1 MEDVM
6 TTIRSTALPLN
17 LPQYTQLIC
26 QFDEERSALWAY
38 LDPKPRPC
46 FTPTLLAEIGDLQN
60 RIKAAHTAGHGD
72 AVRYFI
78 FASTSRHVFSL
89 GGDVNLFA
97 QLITSRDRDA
107 MYRYGKACVDSVY
120 ADAVGFGVPDL
131 TTISLVQ
138 GQALGGGFECA
149 LSCNVLIAE
158 EQAKMGFPEILFN
171 LFPGMGALSIL
182 QRKLGLREAEHM
194 VSTGELYSAKYLFD
208 VGAVDQLAPRGEGVY
223 KVNEFIRRHRRAANG
238 LLAIRAAAQRV
249 SPPSYAELLD
259 VVNIWVDAAMRLT
272 ARDLRTMHRLVAAQD
287 RLSVGED
294 SAREVVHQLPG
305 VTYARAVG
313 A

>member
-1 MEDVM
+1 M
-6 TTIRSTALPLN
+6 TIVRNTALPLN

-26 QFDEERSALWAY
+26 QYDEERSALWAY

-46 FTPTLLAEIGDLQN
+46 FTPTLLAEIADLQS
-60 RIKAAHTAGHGD
+60 RIKALHRVGHGNLL
-72 AVRYFI
+72 RYFV

-97 QLITSRDRDA
+97 KLISSRDRDGL
-107 MYRYGKACVDSVY
+107 YRYGKSCVDSVY
-120 ADAVGFGVPDL
+120 ADAVGFGVPNL

-182 QRKLGLREAEHM
+182 QRKLGLRQAERM
-194 VSTGELYSAKYLFD
+194 VSTGDLYSAKHLFD
-208 VGAVDQLAPRGEGVY
+208 VGAVDQLCPKGEGVHA
-223 KVNEFIRRHRRAANG
+223 VNEFIRRHTRSANG

-249 SPPSYAELLD
+249 NPLSYAELLD

-272 ARDLRTMHRLVAAQD
+272 SRDLRTMHRLVLAQD
-287 RLSVGED
+287 RLAAGD
-294 SAREVVHQLPG
+294 ATTREVVHQLPD
-305 VTYARAVG
+305 VA
-313 A
+313 